1 MRRTNA
7 PALAGPLSFSAGDLP
22 AADAPV
28 GHGPT
33 IRPPIVPI
41 RASCGSLVPRTPASK
56 PLKNHADW
64 YVYKS
69 EEHTSELQSL
79 MRISYAVFCLKK
91 NNKNTH
97 QNK

>member
-7 PALAGPLSFSAGDLP
+7 PALAGPLSFSDGDLP

-28 GHGPT
+28 GHGPM

-64 YVYKS
+64 YVYSKS
-69 EEHTSELQSL
+69 
-79 MRISYAVFCLKK
+79 YNVFDFSFSDMLNCPTCSPMGKGPHK
-91 NNKNTH
+91 ADRK
-97 QNK
+97 